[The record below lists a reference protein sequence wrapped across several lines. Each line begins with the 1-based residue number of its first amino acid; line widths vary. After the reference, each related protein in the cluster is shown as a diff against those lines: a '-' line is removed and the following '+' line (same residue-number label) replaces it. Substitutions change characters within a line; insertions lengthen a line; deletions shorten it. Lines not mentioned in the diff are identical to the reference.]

1 MENDKYKVLIIDDDK
16 FLLDIY
22 TVKFKE
28 NGLVVDTAIGGE
40 EALEKLRENK
50 NYDILLLDIVM
61 PVMDGFAF
69 LEKKKAENLA
79 PKAVI
84 VILSNQG
91 QASDIDK
98 AKKYGI
104 HGYIVKASTIPSEVL
119 KEVLSIA
126 KENISKLSNLKSPQ

>member
-28 NGLVVDTAIGGE
+28 SGLIVDTATGGE
-40 EALEKLRENK
+40 EALVKLRENK

-69 LEKKKAENLA
+69 LEKKKEENLV
-79 PKAVI
+79 PKAIV

-91 QASDIDK
+91 QVSDIDK

-104 HGYIVKASTIPSEVL
+104 NGYIVKASTIPSEVL
-119 KEVLSIA
+119 KEVLNIA
-126 KENISKLSNLKSPQ
+126 KENFSKSKTS

>member
-28 NGLVVDTAIGGE
+28 SGLIVDTATGGE
-40 EALEKLRENK
+40 EALAKLRENK

-69 LEKKKAENLA
+69 LEKKKEENLV
-79 PKAVI
+79 PKAIV

-91 QASDIDK
+91 QVSDIDK

-104 HGYIVKASTIPSEVL
+104 NGYIVKASTIPSEVL
-119 KEVLSIA
+119 KEVLNIA
-126 KENISKLSNLKSPQ
+126 KENFSKLN

>member
-1 MENDKYKVLIIDDDK
+1 MENEKYKVLIIDDDK

-28 NGLVVDTAIGGE
+28 SGLVVDTAISGE
-40 EALEKLRENK
+40 DALEKLRENK
-50 NYDILLLDIVM
+50 NYDVILLDIVM

-69 LEKKKAENLA
+69 LEKKKEEKLA
-79 PKAVI
+79 PNSVV

-91 QASDIDK
+91 QISDIDK

-104 HGYIVKASTIPSEVL
+104 NGYIVKASTIPSEVL
-119 KEVLSIA
+119 KEVLNIM
-126 KENISKLSNLKSPQ
+126 KENLKKPK

>member
-1 MENDKYKVLIIDDDK
+1 MENNKYKVLIVDDDK

-28 NGLVVDTAIGGE
+28 NGLEVNTAISGE
-40 EALEKLRENK
+40 DALERLRENS
-50 NYDILLLDIVM
+50 NYDIILLDIVM

-69 LEKKKAENLA
+69 LEKKKEEKLA
-79 PKAVI
+79 PNAVI

-91 QASDIDK
+91 QVSDIDK

-119 KEVLSIA
+119 KEVLKVA
-126 KENISKLSNLKSPQ
+126 KENISKLKNS

>member
-1 MENDKYKVLIIDDDK
+1 MENNKYKVLIIDDDK

-28 NGLVVDTAIGGE
+28 NGLEVNTAVSGE
-40 EALEKLRENK
+40 DALEKLRENS
-50 NYDILLLDIVM
+50 NYDIILLDIVM

-69 LEKKKAENLA
+69 LEKKKEEKLA
-79 PKAVI
+79 PNAVI

-91 QASDIDK
+91 QVSDIDK

-119 KEVLSIA
+119 KEVLKIA
-126 KENISKLSNLKSPQ
+126 KENLSKLKNS